1 MSSGTSTSPLITV
14 RKPTDQESV
23 TTTVQPEIVRPDGLK
38 PTESGLTENES
49 LVQPGLRLSDIA
61 DELEG
66 DLADPDETTLIL
78 LSGGYADVFQS
89 VWTSPTGEKIDVAVK
104 KLRAARPSSTSDLK
118 KRIDIV
124 GRGASRPGAQCGGL
138 IIQVQRMKRETL
150 VWTRAKHKNIHPLLG
165 FRSQPDPRLISPW
178 CRHGNLIDYLHSNE
192 TLSDAAK
199 LTLILQAGQG
209 LAYLHSQNPPICHA
223 DIKPENVLVND
234 SCEAAL
240 SDFGLSRVLQ
250 SLDTRTG
257 LTTSGPAKGTHCY
270 MAPELFIDDVP
281 RANRESDVYA
291 FGGLILRVM
300 SGKAPFQGIAPGAV
314 LLRVMQGSQPEK
326 AAHPKLA
333 PEDHLWDLLYKCWE
347 FEPEQRPTMEEVVAE
362 IKLEVERRTS

>member
-23 TTTVQPEIVRPDGLK
+23 TTTVQPEIVQPDALK
-38 PTESGLTENES
+38 PTESGLKENES

-89 VWTSPTGEKIDVAVK
+89 VWTGPTGEKIDVAVK
-104 KLRAARPSSTSDLK
+104 KLRAARPSSSSDLAALK
-118 KRIDIV
+118 KRIDI
-124 GRGASRPGAQCGGL
+124 
-138 IIQVQRMKRETL
+138 RMKRETL

-314 LLRVMQGSQPEK
+314 LLRVMQGAQPERT
-326 AAHPKLA
+326 AHPKLA

-347 FEPEQRPTMEEVVAE
+347 FKPEQRPTMEEVGAE
-362 IKLEVERRTS
+362 